1 MRGKEGAWV
10 WNVCVLCGYCKSLL
24 LVLWHCIKLMHAKFN
39 RRENRTEREQ
49 EREEGREREGEG
61 IVQSVE
67 CRAAWRGQQFAARTC
82 WHW

>member
-1 MRGKEGAWV
+1 MHFRGQNERQNCVEEDGAKREEPEGQGCVCMRGEKGEGG

-49 EREEGREREGEG
+49 EREEG
-61 IVQSVE
+61 
-67 CRAAWRGQQFAARTC
+67 
-82 WHW
+82 

>member
-1 MRGKEGAWV
+1 MHFRGQNERQNCVEEDGAQRERNLGVRGVCVCGWRKGGRG

-49 EREEGREREGEG
+49 EREEG
-61 IVQSVE
+61 
-67 CRAAWRGQQFAARTC
+67 
-82 WHW
+82 